1 LSVPLVTPT
10 ARQDIR
16 SIWRYIARDS
26 VKHADLVE
34 EAIFATCYSAANL
47 PGIGHAR
54 PDLTSR
60 NILFVPVSGYER
72 YSIAY
77 LVGSDPLR
85 ILRVV
90 HGARDMPRLFRS

>member
-1 LSVPLVTPT
+1 LSVPFVTPT
-10 ARQDIR
+10 ARRDIR

-26 VKHADLVE
+26 VTHADLVE
-34 EAIFATCYSAANL
+34 EAIFAACYSAASL
-47 PGIGHAR
+47 PGIGHMR

-77 LVGSDPLR
+77 LAGSEPLR
-85 ILRVV
+85 ILRVL
-90 HGARDMPRLFRS
+90 HGARDVAKLLRS